1 MNSDFQTLPTVVK
14 LNPKDKIQIIR
25 AEITRDLK
33 LAIDILNV
41 DDKSITDI
49 TFSVVF
55 KDENDSYLFNG
66 SEFFYY
72 SKNLNIQPHTVYY
85 IEPFVIDE
93 RFNTARKIEIYI
105 KNITFVDGRAREYNN
120 SSEKEFTLPIIPD
133 KKQEKIE
140 SILGPE
146 ILTYGENLIDGWRCV
161 CGAINEKESQECINC
176 KRNKNFVLNNL
187 TEPLINLKLL
197 NTLSGSLEYDE
208 EKKDILTSNLTQTQ
222 LTKIAPEAEELE
234 EKRVNPID
242 IVPVKQKSSLKIF
255 LKVLVTVLVIFALLF
270 AGIFAFKFFIKLKTT
285 HQLEDARAYV
295 ASGKYEDALVL
306 YNDVKE
312 NNNKK
317 DINSEIED
325 TKKLL
330 ESQRSYERGNDL
342 ILKSEY
348 LASVKSFKEVIP
360 EDTINFSNSQ
370 DKISELENIILQK
383 AKTKLKASD
392 KNTALKIVN
401 DYLKVVPESAN
412 AINLRDMIL
421 KNSLEE
427 KSIEE
432 KLNDSIEEG
441 FETDKSRAKIT
452 KKAENLLNTY
462 QKVRAS
468 KGNLRVSPSIDSDII
483 VVLPTDSDLYVQETK
498 IEGEERIWCKVEA
511 KNINTGEVF
520 HGWISNKIM
529 EEGTDL

>member
-1 MNSDFQTLPTVVK
+1 MNLDFQTLPTVVR
-14 LNPKDKIQIIR
+14 LNPKDKVQIIR

-41 DDKSITDI
+41 DDKPVSDI
-49 TFSVVF
+49 TFSVIF
-55 KDENDSYLFNG
+55 KDENDCYLFNG

-72 SKNLNIQPHTVYY
+72 SKNLNIQSHTVYY

-93 RFNTARKIEIYI
+93 RFSTARKIEIYI
-105 KNITFVDGRAREYNN
+105 KSITFIDGRSKEYDNLSERE
-120 SSEKEFTLPIIPD
+120 FILPIIPE

-197 NTLSGSLEYDE
+197 NTLSDSIDDDD
-208 EKKDILTSNLTQTQ
+208 EKKNILASNFTQTL
-222 LTKIAPEAEELE
+222 LTKIAPEAEDLE

-242 IVPVKQKSSLKIF
+242 VVPVKQKSNFKIF
-255 LKVLVTVLVIFALLF
+255 LKILTTILTVAAILF
-270 AGIFAFKFFIKLKTT
+270 AGVFSFKFFVKIRTSYK
-285 HQLEDARAYV
+285 LEDARAYV
-295 ASGKYEDALVL
+295 ASGKYEKALAL
-306 YNDVKE
+306 YNDIKE
-312 NNNKK
+312 KNNKK
-317 DINSEIED
+317 DINSEIEN

-330 ESQRSYERGNDL
+330 ESQKSFERGNDL
-342 ILKSEY
+342 IMKSEY
-348 LASVKSFKEVIP
+348 LAAVKSFKEVIP
-360 EDTINFSNSQ
+360 EDTVNFSNSQ
-370 DKISELENIILQK
+370 DKISELENIILQR
-383 AKTKLKASD
+383 AKTNLKNSQRDA
-392 KNTALKIVN
+392 ALKIVN
-401 DYLKVVPESAN
+401 DYLRVVPESAN
-412 AINLRDMIL
+412 AINLKDMIL
-421 KNSLEE
+421 KNSLDE
-427 KSIEE
+427 KSTEE
-432 KLNDSIEEG
+432 KLNDSLEEG
-441 FETDKSRAKIT
+441 LETDSSRAKIT

-462 QKVRAS
+462 QKVRAT

-483 VVLPTDSDLYVQETK
+483 VVLPTDSDLYIQETK

-511 KNINTGEVF
+511 KHATTSEVF
-520 HGWISNKIM
+520 HGWISNKVM